1 MIMRVVAI
9 LFVSVTALLLIL
21 TVANVIDSTETR
33 EAIIKLAAISGIIAA
48 TAMAITF
55 LGDNKTK

>member
-1 MIMRVVAI
+1 MRIVAI

-21 TVANVIDSTETR
+21 TVANIIDSTETR
-33 EAIIKLAAISGIIAA
+33 EAIIKLAAVSGIIAA

-55 LGDNKTK
+55 LGDNKNK